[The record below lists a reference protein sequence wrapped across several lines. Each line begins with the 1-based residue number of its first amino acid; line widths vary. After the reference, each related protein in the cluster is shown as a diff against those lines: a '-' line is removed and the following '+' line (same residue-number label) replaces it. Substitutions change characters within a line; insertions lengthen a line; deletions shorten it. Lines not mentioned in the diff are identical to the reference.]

1 MYTMLA
7 IKTQGADMHLSP
19 GAFSILVQE
28 AQAGGLPWWFWL
40 LVIIV
45 IIVLVWW
52 WLSRKPAEAA
62 PLPATKAP
70 AKEAPA
76 KEAPAKEAPAYKAS
90 APMMAEADKPVPDDL
105 TVIEGIGPKIS
116 ALLQAAG
123 ITTFAK
129 LAATETSQIQ
139 QILTAGGIR
148 LADPGTWAEQAR
160 LAAAGDQQG
169 LRALQDR
176 LKGGRKVE

>member
-7 IKTQGADMHLSP
+7 ILTLGADMHHSP
-19 GAFSILVQE
+19 GAFSILTQE
-28 AQAGGLPWWFWL
+28 AQAGGLAWWFWL

-52 WLSRKPAEAA
+52 WLSRKPAEATPPPA
-62 PLPATKAP
+62 TEAPATKAP
-70 AKEAPA
+70 A
-76 KEAPAKEAPAYKAS
+76 
-90 APMMAEADKPVPDDL
+90 PMVAEAQKSVPDDL
-105 TVIEGIGPKIS
+105 TMIEGIGPKIS
-116 ALLQAAG
+116 ALLRAAG

-139 QILTAGGIR
+139 QILTAGSIR

-160 LAAAGDQQG
+160 LAASGDHDG
-169 LRALQDR
+169 LQAIQDR
-176 LKGGRKVE
+176 LKGGRKVD

>member
-7 IKTQGADMHLSP
+7 ILTLGADMHHSP
-19 GAFSILVQE
+19 GAFSILTQE
-28 AQAGGLPWWFWL
+28 AQAGGLAWWFWL

-52 WLSRKPAEAA
+52 WLSRKPAEATPPPA
-62 PLPATKAP
+62 TEAPATKAP
-70 AKEAPA
+70 A
-76 KEAPAKEAPAYKAS
+76 
-90 APMMAEADKPVPDDL
+90 PMVAEAQKSVPDDL
-105 TVIEGIGPKIS
+105 TMIEGIGPKIS
-116 ALLQAAG
+116 ALLRAAG

-139 QILTAGGIR
+139 QILTAGSIR

-160 LAAAGDQQG
+160 LAAAGDQDG
-169 LRALQDR
+169 LQALQDR
-176 LKGGRKVE
+176 LKGGRKVD

>member
-7 IKTQGADMHLSP
+7 ILTLGADMHHSP
-19 GAFSILVQE
+19 GAFSILTQE
-28 AQAGGLPWWFWL
+28 AQAGGLAWWFWL

-52 WLSRKPAEAA
+52 WLSRKPAEATPPPA
-62 PLPATKAP
+62 TEAPATKAP
-70 AKEAPA
+70 A
-76 KEAPAKEAPAYKAS
+76 
-90 APMMAEADKPVPDDL
+90 PMVAEAQKSVPDDL
-105 TVIEGIGPKIS
+105 TMIEGIGPKIS
-116 ALLQAAG
+116 ALLRAAG

-139 QILTAGGIR
+139 QILTAGSIR

-160 LAAAGDQQG
+160 LAASGDHDG
-169 LRALQDR
+169 LQALQDR
-176 LKGGRKVE
+176 LKGGRKVD

>member
-1 MYTMLA
+1 MYSLLA
-7 IKTQGADMHLSP
+7 ILTLGIDMHLSP
-19 GAFSILVQE
+19 GAFSILSQE
-28 AQAGGLPWWFWL
+28 AQEGGLPWWFWL

-45 IIVLVWW
+45 VIVLVWW

-62 PLPATKAP
+62 PPPATKAP
-70 AKEAPA
+70 ATEAPA
-76 KEAPAKEAPAYKAS
+76 TEAPAPR
-90 APMMAEADKPVPDDL
+90 MAEAEKPIPDDL
-105 TVIEGIGPKIS
+105 SVIEGIGPKIS

-139 QILTAGGIR
+139 QILTAAGIR

-160 LAAAGDQQG
+160 LAAAGDQDG
-169 LRALQDR
+169 LQALQDR

>member
-7 IKTQGADMHLSP
+7 ILTLGADMHHSP
-19 GAFSILVQE
+19 GAFSILTQE
-28 AQAGGLPWWFWL
+28 AQAGGLPWWFGL

-45 IIVLVWW
+45 VIVLVWW

-62 PLPATKAP
+62 PPPVIKAPATKAS
-70 AKEAPA
+70 AT
-76 KEAPAKEAPAYKAS
+76 EAPAYKAP
-90 APMMAEADKPVPDDL
+90 APLMAEAEKPVPDDL

-139 QILTAGGIR
+139 KILTAAGLR
-148 LADPGTWAEQAR
+148 LADPGTLAEQAR
-160 LAAAGDQQG
+160 LAAAGGPQG
-169 LRALQDR
+169 IHS
-176 LKGGRKVE
+176 

>member
-7 IKTQGADMHLSP
+7 ILTLGADMHHSP
-19 GAFSILVQE
+19 GAFSILTQE
-28 AQAGGLPWWFWL
+28 AQAGGLAWWFWL

-52 WLSRKPAEAA
+52 WLSRKPAEATPPPA
-62 PLPATKAP
+62 TEAPATKAP
-70 AKEAPA
+70 A
-76 KEAPAKEAPAYKAS
+76 
-90 APMMAEADKPVPDDL
+90 PMVAEAQKSVPDDL
-105 TVIEGIGPKIS
+105 TMIEGIGPKIS
-116 ALLQAAG
+116 ALLRAAG

-139 QILTAGGIR
+139 QILTAGSIR

-160 LAAAGDQQG
+160 LAAGGDLEG
-169 LRALQDR
+169 LQALQDR

>member
-1 MYTMLA
+1 MYFMLLFL
-7 IKTQGADMHLSP
+7 TLGVERHLSP
-19 GAFSILVQE
+19 SAFSILGQA

-45 IIVLVWW
+45 VIVLVWW

-62 PLPATKAP
+62 PPSATKAP
-70 AKEAPA
+70 ASEAPA
-76 KEAPAKEAPAYKAS
+76 SEAPAS
-90 APMMAEADKPVPDDL
+90 MMAVAEKPVPDDL

-139 QILTAGGIR
+139 QILTAAGLR
-148 LADPGTWAEQAR
+148 LADPSTWAEQAR
-160 LAAAGDQQG
+160 LAAGGDLEG
-169 LRALQDR
+169 LQALQDR
-176 LKGGRKVE
+176 LKGGRKVN

>member
-1 MYTMLA
+1 MLVFL
-7 IKTQGADMHLSP
+7 TLGVERHLSP
-19 GAFSILVQE
+19 SAFSILGQE

-45 IIVLVWW
+45 VIVLVWW

-62 PLPATKAP
+62 PPPATKAP
-70 AKEAPA
+70 ATEAPA
-76 KEAPAKEAPAYKAS
+76 IEALAKVAPATEAPAS
-90 APMMAEADKPVPDDL
+90 MMAEAEKPVPDDL

-139 QILTAGGIR
+139 KILTAAGLR

-160 LAAAGDQQG
+160 LAAGGDLAGLQ
-169 LRALQDR
+169 ALQDR
-176 LKGGRKVE
+176 LKGGRKTD